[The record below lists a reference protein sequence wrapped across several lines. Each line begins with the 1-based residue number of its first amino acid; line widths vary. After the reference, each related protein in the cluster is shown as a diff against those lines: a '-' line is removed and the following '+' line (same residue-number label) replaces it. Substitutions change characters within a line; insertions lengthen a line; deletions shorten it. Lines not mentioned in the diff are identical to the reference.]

1 MRTKH
6 IIGITGLIAAGAFV
20 SSSFG
25 QNGPRGI
32 GPQAMPGLQNQQCPL
47 LDVVGEPSA
56 AEIETMLFMKEEE
69 KFSRDVYNALAKT
82 WDATLFSRIA
92 QAEQRHLDA
101 VTRLIDAYEIV
112 DTTPSEVG
120 VFSIPELQTLY
131 TDLVAK
137 GSESQAAAIEVGISI
152 ESMDIQDLTEALA
165 ETTDPAQ
172 IRIYSNLLR
181 ASSRH
186 LTAFTRAK
194 ANDTLD
200 CIQLGFGPRN
210 GGNRGPCRIGCS
222 VQNGG
227 LGGRGI
233 GQARNPRRG
242 LGQYGPCPLGLVP
255 GTGTAVRDDSGPNR

>member
-1 MRTKH
+1 M
-6 IIGITGLIAAGAFV
+6 TGLIAAGTLV
-20 SSSFG
+20 LPSFG
-25 QNGPRGI
+25 QNGPRGN
-32 GPQAMPGLQNQQCPL
+32 GLQAMPGTQAQQCPL
-47 LDVVGEPSA
+47 LDVAGEPSV
-56 AEIETMLFMKEEE
+56 AEVETMLFMKEEE
-69 KFSRDVYNALAKT
+69 KFSRDVYNALAEK
-82 WDATLFSRIA
+82 WDATLFARIA

-101 VTRLIDAYEIV
+101 VTRLIDAYGIE
-112 DTTPSEVG
+112 DTTPSDVG

-131 TDLVAK
+131 DDLVVK

-165 ETTDPAQ
+165 ETVDPPQ

-194 ANDTLD
+194 ANGTLD
-200 CIQLGFGPRN
+200 GIQLGFGPRN
-210 GGNRGPCRIGCS
+210 GRNRGPWRFGCS

-233 GQARNPRRG
+233 GQARAPGGG
-242 LGQYGPCPLGLVP
+242 LGRNGTCPLGLEP
-255 GTGTAVRDDSGPNR
+255 GTGTPARDGAGPNR